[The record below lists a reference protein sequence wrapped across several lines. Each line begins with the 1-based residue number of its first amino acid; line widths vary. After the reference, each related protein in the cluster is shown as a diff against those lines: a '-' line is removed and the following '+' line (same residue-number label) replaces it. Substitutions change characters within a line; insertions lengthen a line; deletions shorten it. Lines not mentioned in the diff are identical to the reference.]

1 MSARRLSVVLLA
13 VVAMAIPAMAAER
26 QVVADF
32 DMPPPSNLGGGYG
45 AFSPNPEEMTYVTV
59 ETMDDTVRNGTN
71 GASMKLE
78 YNVDQAGSYN
88 GFWMKLGP
96 QEAGNNFD
104 ASAFTKLSFWVK
116 GDSSV
121 GIPSKVK
128 IELKG
133 DPGTRIGRSYVSGIT
148 DNWTRMEVPLSS
160 VSAQRVDLTKLNEF
174 VIVFE
179 NNVVAPGKK
188 GVIWIDDIAFEP

>member
-104 ASAFTKLSFWVK
+104 ASAFTKLRRAVYK
-116 GDSSV
+116 
-121 GIPSKVK
+121 
-128 IELKG
+128 
-133 DPGTRIGRSYVSGIT
+133 
-148 DNWTRMEVPLSS
+148 
-160 VSAQRVDLTKLNEF
+160 
-174 VIVFE
+174 
-179 NNVVAPGKK
+179 
-188 GVIWIDDIAFEP
+188 

>member
-1 MSARRLSVVLLA
+1 MSKWSAVLILVLALA
-13 VVAMAIPAMAAER
+13 VPAMAVEK

-32 DMPPPSNLGGGYG
+32 DVPPPNNLGGGFG
-45 AFSPNPEEMTYVTV
+45 AFSPNPEEMTYITV
-59 ETMDDTVRNGTN
+59 ETMDDTVRHGTN
-71 GASMKLE
+71 GAAMKLE
-78 YNVDQAGSYN
+78 YNVDQGGAYN

-104 ASAFTKLSFWVK
+104 ASAYSKLVIWIR
-116 GDSSV
+116 GDSKV
-121 GIPSKVK
+121 GVPSKVK

-133 DPGTRIGRSYVSGIT
+133 DPGSRIGRSYISGIT
-148 DNWTRMEVPLSS
+148 DDWTMMEIPLST
-160 VSAQRVDLTKLNEF
+160 VAAQRVDLTKLNEF